1 MLTGTKG
8 RGGTRIRTR
17 LILIGVLLAAAA
29 PLTRLLPY
37 DPEVLGE
44 SCLAPNY
51 AGADCA
57 HFRRLAA
64 PPGEAGPAAAAE
76 PAPSFP
82 VEARFLLLSSNELAG
97 ADRPRGSEAQA
108 RVRRR
113 FAVERLCAAPSRH
126 RPDRPCPRRSG
137 RAVTRQR

>member
-1 MLTGTKG
+1 MLTGTTG
-8 RGGTRIRTR
+8 RGAARIRIR

-37 DPEVLGE
+37 DREVLGE
-44 SCLAPNY
+44 SCLAPDY

-64 PPGEAGPAAAAE
+64 PPQPASPAAAAE
-76 PAPSFP
+76 PPP
-82 VEARFLLLSSNELAG
+82 LLPIEARFLLLSSDELAG
-97 ADRPRGSEAQA
+97 ADRPRGGEAQA

-137 RAVTRQR
+137 RGVTRQR